1 MTSKA
6 QVPDGWTK
14 TTLRDQLVVCR
25 NGLVCRQDA
34 DPMKAI
40 PVTRIET
47 IADGKVNWDRV
58 GYATVEDANPEY
70 LLQRGDILLSH
81 INSVKHIGKVARKT
95 DDRPMIHGMN
105 LMALRCAESLA
116 SGFGFAVMASHQ
128 TKAYMERRAKK
139 AVNQAS
145 INRQD
150 IFALPLLLPPL
161 PEQRAIAT
169 VLDSID
175 EAIERTEA
183 VITSTERLRESL
195 LHELLT
201 RGVPGWHSEWK
212 EVRGIGTIPADWEVV
227 RLGDVSDVTSGLAMG
242 PHRSPRDNPKPYLTV
257 ANVQADH
264 VKIGKPRFM
273 ELTEREY
280 SSRTLRTGDV
290 VLVEGHAQISQLGRA
305 AVVPPEADG
314 YTFQN
319 HFFRARSGDRCKSAF
334 VCAYANGRNGRRYFG
349 SFGGT
354 PVRTSGLNTVSA
366 TRACSHYVVHRRS
379 FQRG

>member
-1 MTSKA
+1 MSSQPTKKSTNDVQMTSKA

-334 VCAYANGRNGRRYFG
+334 VCA
-349 SFGGT
+349 
-354 PVRTSGLNTVSA
+354 
-366 TRACSHYVVHRRS
+366 
-379 FQRG
+379 

>member
-1 MTSKA
+1 MVTDIR
-6 QVPDGWTK
+6 VPDGWGEVRLEDVASLRKRQVKPAADDSRPYVALEHIMSGGSLKGFGKAGDSVSNK
-14 TTLRDQLVVCR
+14 TTFHTGDTLYGKLRPNLRKVVR
-25 NGLVCRQDA
+25 A
-34 DPMKAI
+34 SF
-40 PVTRIET
+40 
-47 IADGKVNWDRV
+47 DGICS
-58 GYATVEDANPEY
+58 T
-70 LLQRGDILLSH
+70 DILAVFAHDLTDSSFLSH
-81 INSVKHIGKVARKT
+81 LIRSDLLHRHAMRGITGTKMPRTSWSH
-95 DDRPMIHGMN
+95 
-105 LMALRCAESLA
+105 LQ
-116 SGFGFAVMASHQ
+116 GFNFG
-128 TKAYMERRAKK
+128 
-139 AVNQAS
+139 
-145 INRQD
+145 
-150 IFALPLLLPPL
+150 LPPL
-161 PEQRAIAT
+161 SEQRAIAA

-290 VLVEGHAQISQLGRA
+290 VLGIL
-305 AVVPPEADG
+305 
-314 YTFQN
+314 
-319 HFFRARSGDRCKSAF
+319 
-334 VCAYANGRNGRRYFG
+334 
-349 SFGGT
+349 
-354 PVRTSGLNTVSA
+354 
-366 TRACSHYVVHRRS
+366 
-379 FQRG
+379 